1 VASKYDEIHLFVLT
15 DGEDNC
21 EQALSDVFKKDTLKN
36 LNINLDLLLVQFG
49 VESNIQSNNLNAFSN
64 YIGAK
69 TIQVKSEDLSN
80 LNFAKASMKKE
91 LAKTT
96 LNNSYQLSHCFN
108 SDPNQVQ
115 MTWDDIEKSGI
126 SRFWASILF
135 EEKLIDWNPVKQETI
150 FEFEY
155 RELTFLCALR
165 FKSNLPR
172 EATVNMLQQ
181 LIKPYYYCLDEIYW
195 DFNAAKWKYFEKPTE
210 TVIIDNPE
218 RFNEKNLYQNNR
230 NYKLDRDENQIFR
243 PGACYEVFKPNN
255 NISYGYALR
264 ETDIQKGN
272 MKQLHEGDFI
282 QFNEKRKPG
291 RPSKTH

>member
-1 VASKYDEIHLFVLT
+1 MASKYDEIHLFVLT

-135 EEKLIDWNPVKQETI
+135 E
-150 FEFEY
+150 
-155 RELTFLCALR
+155 
-165 FKSNLPR
+165 
-172 EATVNMLQQ
+172 
-181 LIKPYYYCLDEIYW
+181 
-195 DFNAAKWKYFEKPTE
+195 
-210 TVIIDNPE
+210 
-218 RFNEKNLYQNNR
+218 
-230 NYKLDRDENQIFR
+230 
-243 PGACYEVFKPNN
+243 
-255 NISYGYALR
+255 
-264 ETDIQKGN
+264 
-272 MKQLHEGDFI
+272 
-282 QFNEKRKPG
+282 
-291 RPSKTH
+291 

>member
-1 VASKYDEIHLFVLT
+1 
-15 DGEDNC
+15 
-21 EQALSDVFKKDTLKN
+21 
-36 LNINLDLLLVQFG
+36 
-49 VESNIQSNNLNAFSN
+49 
-64 YIGAK
+64 
-69 TIQVKSEDLSN
+69 
-80 LNFAKASMKKE
+80 
-91 LAKTT
+91 
-96 LNNSYQLSHCFN
+96 
-108 SDPNQVQ
+108 
-115 MTWDDIEKSGI
+115 
-126 SRFWASILF
+126 
-135 EEKLIDWNPVKQETI
+135 
-150 FEFEY
+150 
-155 RELTFLCALR
+155 
-165 FKSNLPR
+165 
-172 EATVNMLQQ
+172 MLQQ